1 MPEEID
7 VACPGCNAIFGVP
20 VSFCGQTAEC
30 AECGSMFEIP
40 HLREKKLED
49 TSTGTITG
57 IEPES
62 ETTNTVRLSRTGI
75 GMIPQIKD
83 DYQLGTVPGQKKKP
97 APARPAPR
105 PQASTRPPVANAPK
119 PPPPRNAPP
128 PPPSKA
134 PTNAPASAPAPAG
147 VSPSAASTAQTVQDL
162 PPQNSAQAVPEW
174 TNIRVKKGEDIIGV
188 REVNNSPAETAV
200 LVVIPLIIAGAA
212 GLLSPKITTMVAA
225 MIVGVSCVVTFI
237 VALIM
242 SKNNARKAL
251 VLTNQRAIAVI
262 GKNRIEIKK

>member
-40 HLREKKLED
+40 HLREKNLED
-49 TSTGTITG
+49 TSTGTISG
-57 IEPES
+57 LES
-62 ETTNTVRLSRTGI
+62 DGETTNTVRLSRSGI

-83 DYQLGTVPGQKKKP
+83 DYKLGAVPGQKKKP
-97 APARPAPR
+97 APISHISSPSVSSR
-105 PQASTRPPVANAPK
+105 PQSPNAPK
-119 PPPPRNAPP
+119 PPAPKNSP
-128 PPPSKA
+128 TVTSKPIQNS
-134 PTNAPASAPAPAG
+134 PTPMPTAAG
-147 VSPSAASTAQTVQDL
+147 SAQTVQDI
-162 PPQNSAQAVPEW
+162 PAQPQVQGIPEW
-174 TNIRVKKGEDIIGV
+174 TNIRVKKGEEIIGV
-188 REVNNSPAETAV
+188 REVVNSPAEIAF

-212 GLLSPKITTMVAA
+212 GLLSPKISTMVSA
-225 MIVGVSCVVTFI
+225 MIVGASCVITFI

-242 SKNNARKAL
+242 NKNNSKKAL
-251 VLTNQRAIAVI
+251 VVTNQRAIAVI

>member
-57 IEPES
+57 VEPES

-83 DYQLGTVPGQKKKP
+83 DYQLGAVPGQKKKP
-97 APARPAPR
+97 APSRPAPR

-119 PPPPRNAPP
+119 PPPPRNAPAP
-128 PPPSKA
+128 PP
-134 PTNAPASAPAPAG
+134 SAPAPAG

-162 PPQNSAQAVPEW
+162 PPQQNNVQSIPEW
-174 TNIRVKKGEDIIGV
+174 TNIRVKKGEEIVGV

-200 LVVIPLIIAGAA
+200 LVVLPLIIAGAA
-212 GLLSPKITTMVAA
+212 GLLSPKISTMVAA
-225 MIVGVSCVVTFI
+225 MIVGASCVVTFI

-251 VLTNQRAIAVI
+251 IVTNQRAIAVI

>member
-49 TSTGTITG
+49 TSTGTIIG
-57 IEPES
+57 LES
-62 ETTNTVRLSRTGI
+62 EEETTNTVRLSRTGI

-83 DYQLGTVPGQKKKP
+83 DYKLGTVPGQKKKP
-97 APARPAPR
+97 IPNRPVPR
-105 PQASTRPPVANAPK
+105 PQAATRPPVANAPK
-119 PPPPRNAPP
+119 PPPPRNAPAP
-128 PPPSKA
+128 PPPKPQA
-134 PTNAPASAPAPAG
+134 A
-147 VSPSAASTAQTVQDL
+147 SPSAVSPSTAQTVQDV
-162 PPQNSAQAVPEW
+162 PQQQNNVQAIPDW
-174 TNIRVKKGEDIIGV
+174 TNIRVKKGEEVVGV
-188 REVNNSPAETAV
+188 REANNSPAEIAV
-200 LVVIPLIIAGAA
+200 LVVLPLIIAGAA
-212 GLLSPKITTMVAA
+212 GLLSPKISTMVAA
-225 MIVGVSCVVTFI
+225 MIVGASCVITFI

-251 VLTNQRAIAVI
+251 IVTNQRAIAII